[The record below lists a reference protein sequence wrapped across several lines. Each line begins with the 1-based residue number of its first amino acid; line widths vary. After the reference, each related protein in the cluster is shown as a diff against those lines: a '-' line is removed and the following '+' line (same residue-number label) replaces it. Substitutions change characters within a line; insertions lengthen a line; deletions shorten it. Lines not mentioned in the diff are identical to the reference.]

1 MKQRKSPPGWKRAD
15 IVAAIKN
22 AGFTLEKL
30 GTDHGYSASAIN
42 VALLKQWP
50 AVEKI
55 IAETIGVAAHLIWPP
70 RYDRPGVPIK
80 RGRTKESSGSIHGTV
95 RKSGRA
101 GSKSPR
107 AHA

>member
-30 GTDHGYSASAIN
+30 ATDHGYSASAIN
-42 VALLKQWP
+42 VALIKQWP

-55 IAETIGVAAHLIWPP
+55 IAETIGVAASVIWPP
-70 RYDRPGVPIK
+70 RYDRLGVPIK
-80 RGRTKESSGSIHGTV
+80 RGRTKESSGSIHGTIN
-95 RKSGRA
+95 KPGRA
-101 GSKSPR
+101 GSKSRR
-107 AHA
+107 ARA